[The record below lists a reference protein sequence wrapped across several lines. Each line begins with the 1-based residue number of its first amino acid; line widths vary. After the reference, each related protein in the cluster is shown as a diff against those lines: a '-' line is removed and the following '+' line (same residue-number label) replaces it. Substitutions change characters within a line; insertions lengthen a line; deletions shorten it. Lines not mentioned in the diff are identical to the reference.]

1 MKRSNHSDI
10 SQLYPRT
17 DSIEAPKRAPHPRA
31 VAAKRQRTADKLIR
45 VFAVLITLLLIT
57 AIVVAIV
64 MLANHKA
71 LPTDDGGDITQTIC
85 SVNATEENAVHGIG
99 ISSVVLPFSGDMGIS
114 YQDSLCFLGDSL
126 TAHLISRGVLSG
138 GKNTHQVL
146 ATEMGMLNLNSEIT
160 SACVILPDD
169 GRRMTAAEAV
179 GIKKPSV
186 LIVTLGT
193 DWGVSYLDKEDFK
206 YCYSKLI
213 NALKS
218 ASPDTRILLQS
229 IFPVTED
236 CKVLDNQKIDRAN
249 GWVKEIAYEQGLKY
263 LDTQEILKDAKGNL
277 RQELCNSDDGIH
289 LNTQAYVEIL
299 AYIRSH
305 PCT

>member
-1 MKRSNHSDI
+1 MKRSNRSDI

-45 VFAVLITLLLIT
+45 VFAVLITMLLIT
-57 AIVVAIV
+57 AIIVAIV
-64 MLANHKA
+64 MLTHHHS
-71 LPTDDGGDITQTIC
+71 LSPTDSGDVTQTLYT
-85 SVNATEENAVHGIG
+85 VNTTEENAVHRTS
-99 ISSVVLPFSGDMGIS
+99 ISSVVLPYSGDSGIS

-138 GKNTHQVL
+138 GRSTRQVL

-160 SACVILPDD
+160 SACVILPED
-169 GRRMTAAEAV
+169 GRQMTAAEAV
-179 GIKKPSV
+179 SIKKPPV

-206 YCYSKLI
+206 YCYSKLL

-218 ASPDTRILLQS
+218 ASPDTKILLQS
-229 IFPVTED
+229 IFPVTAM
-236 CKVLDNQKIDRAN
+236 CKVLNK
-249 GWVKEIAYEQGLKY
+249 
-263 LDTQEILKDAKGNL
+263 
-277 RQELCNSDDGIH
+277 RQRL
-289 LNTQAYVEIL
+289 L
-299 AYIRSH
+299 IRTMS
-305 PCT
+305 